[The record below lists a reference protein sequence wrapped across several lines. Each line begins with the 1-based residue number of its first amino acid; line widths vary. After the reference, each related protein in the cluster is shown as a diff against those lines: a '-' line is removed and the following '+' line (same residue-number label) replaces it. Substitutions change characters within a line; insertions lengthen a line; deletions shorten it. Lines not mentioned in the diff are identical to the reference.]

1 MGRGIPDILVTTKLR
16 TVIEVNSDDEIE
28 KIRMKQMEDIMKSIK
43 GEKQGVAGSAGVP
56 IELSDRNFASELMKQ
71 NIIVV
76 DFWAPWC
83 GPCQMVQPIMEQL
96 AREYAGRVTFG
107 RLNVDDNQSTS
118 AMFRVRSIPTI
129 LIFKNGKVAD
139 GVIGAVPKRML
150 ESKIISVMQAQ

>member
-1 MGRGIPDILVTTKLR
+1 M
-16 TVIEVNSDDEIE
+16 NSDDEIE

-43 GEKQGVAGSAGVP
+43 GEKPSNQAGLGGVP
-56 IELSDRNFASELMKQ
+56 IELSDRNFASELMKHDMM
-71 NIIVV
+71 VV

-83 GPCQMVQPIMEQL
+83 GPCQMVHPIIEEL

-129 LIFKNGKVAD
+129 LIFRKGKVAD
-139 GVIGAVPKRML
+139 GVIGAVPKKML
-150 ESKIISVMQAQ
+150 ESKIISVMKAQ

>member
-1 MGRGIPDILVTTKLR
+1 MVT
-16 TVIEVNSDDEIE
+16 EVNSDDEIE

-43 GEKQGVAGSAGVP
+43 GEKPGNQAGLGGVP
-56 IELSDRNFASELMKQ
+56 IELNDRNFASELMNQ
-71 NIIVV
+71 NIMVV

-83 GPCQMVQPIMEQL
+83 GPCQMVHPIIEEL

-129 LIFKNGKVAD
+129 LIFRNGKVAD
-139 GVIGAVPKRML
+139 GVIGAVPKKML
-150 ESKIISVMQAQ
+150 ESKIISVMHAQ